1 MKTVPSKKLVL
12 GALAFGVGLGFLLNI
27 AYHEPWSWH
36 GFVFAFSGECLVCFS
51 IRDWILR
58 ANRSSFRQAVSSTS

>member
-1 MKTVPSKKLVL
+1 MKSVPSKKLVL

-36 GFVFAFSGECLVCFS
+36 GFVFGVLGGLFGLFLYTRLDPPGEP
-51 IRDWILR
+51 
-58 ANRSSFRQAVSSTS
+58 